1 MREQIKIRSLDERG
15 QYTQMNVEA
24 GCTLL
29 EVISRFHIEQQA
41 KYPIIAAY
49 VNNEIRELSYRI
61 YQPITVSFI
70 DISSYAGVMVY
81 QRTISFIIQC
91 AIEELFPNLTLYIRH
106 SMGGN
111 GIYCEVECQ
120 GDSCGTPYRLTPED
134 IDNIERRMRDIVDAD
149 IEIIRELMPTEQ
161 LREIYIKRG
170 YLDKIALLETR
181 PRLYSE
187 LYMLR
192 GSINFFFGALAPS
205 TGYISNFTVEPYYNG
220 IYLALPMRSDPNTL
234 AQSPHQEKMFDIFR
248 LNQEWVDIMGV
259 QTVGTLNKKVLA
271 GDSSEM
277 IKVAEALMERS
288 LSRVAD
294 DIAEQHKVRGCRM
307 VLLAGPSSSGKTTTA
322 KRIGVQ
328 LQVLGFRPV
337 LISLD
342 DYFVDRIHTP
352 RDENGEYDFEAL
364 EAINLELF
372 NRHLSQL
379 FDGESVDIPRYDFIS
394 GTSCIHEK
402 PLQLCDNSILIVE
415 GIHGLNPALTPQI
428 PNNLIYRIYA
438 SCFTTV
444 SMDNTS
450 RILSSD
456 NRLIRRL
463 TRDFATR
470 GNSAQQTL
478 QRWTSVRH
486 GEERYIYPYQENA
499 DRMINTAMFYELAVL
514 KPFAE
519 KILRDVPNT
528 GAEYQLAQRMLHFL
542 DQFVTIDPTEIP
554 PTSTLREFIG
564 GGSFK

>member
-15 QYTQMNVEA
+15 QHTQMNVEA

-234 AQSPHQEKMFDIFR
+234 AQSPHRRRCSIY
-248 LNQEWVDIMGV
+248 
-259 QTVGTLNKKVLA
+259 
-271 GDSSEM
+271 
-277 IKVAEALMERS
+277 
-288 LSRVAD
+288 
-294 DIAEQHKVRGCRM
+294 
-307 VLLAGPSSSGKTTTA
+307 SGSTK
-322 KRIGVQ
+322 
-328 LQVLGFRPV
+328 
-337 LISLD
+337 
-342 DYFVDRIHTP
+342 
-352 RDENGEYDFEAL
+352 
-364 EAINLELF
+364 
-372 NRHLSQL
+372 
-379 FDGESVDIPRYDFIS
+379 S
-394 GTSCIHEK
+394 G
-402 PLQLCDNSILIVE
+402 
-415 GIHGLNPALTPQI
+415 
-428 PNNLIYRIYA
+428 
-438 SCFTTV
+438 
-444 SMDNTS
+444 
-450 RILSSD
+450 
-456 NRLIRRL
+456 
-463 TRDFATR
+463 
-470 GNSAQQTL
+470 
-478 QRWTSVRH
+478 
-486 GEERYIYPYQENA
+486 
-499 DRMINTAMFYELAVL
+499 
-514 KPFAE
+514 
-519 KILRDVPNT
+519 
-528 GAEYQLAQRMLHFL
+528 
-542 DQFVTIDPTEIP
+542 
-554 PTSTLREFIG
+554 
-564 GGSFK
+564 